1 MIVLG
6 VISYKDA
13 PVSLAPVSFDEL
25 GGTIGRAN
33 TNQLVLPDEERT
45 ISRVHAHIVFR
56 NGCYALI
63 DRGGNAVIHNGQTVS
78 SGREVVLSEGDE
90 IQIGAYRIVVS
101 GSVVKNDNDPFS
113 DFSPPG
119 GGLDKFAAPMVAFN
133 ASSPAKLPSQSA
145 LQRPVV
151 QNSAGLGIPDDW
163 DPFKQDEPALSQNLG
178 FGTAPQGSKPGLPDF
193 APSVSSGDSSLDSL
207 FGLSS
212 SGAGADP
219 LAGSAM
225 LAPKTPANTSG
236 DLDPFKA
243 LQKSQVAL
251 VQTVHDHDSDM
262 NSPWQ
267 EVAPRAKPAMQA
279 PAPSRSNE
287 SSFGADVL
295 VKAFLA
301 GLGAPNLRL
310 RKVDEQAMMQLGK
323 LLRESTKGTVE
334 LLAART
340 SMKKEVRA
348 EVTVMATVA
357 NNPLKFSPTTELAL
371 QYLLGPET
379 PGFMS
384 PAQSMQDAYDDLKA
398 HQLGVMA
405 GMRAALTGILK
416 RFDPAALEG
425 KVASHSGFASL
436 IPSTRKAQLWEQF
449 QELYDQLYSEAED
462 NFEELFGNAFAK
474 EYERYVAQLNA
485 GSTKR

>member
-6 VISYKDA
+6 IISYKDA
-13 PVSLAPVSFDEL
+13 PVNLAPVSFDEL

-63 DRGGNAVIHNGQTVS
+63 DRGGNAVIHNGQAVS
-78 SGREVVLSEGDE
+78 NGREVVLAEGDE
-90 IQIGAYRIVVS
+90 IQIGAYRIAVS
-101 GSVVKNDNDPFS
+101 SGVVKNANDPFS
-113 DFSPPG
+113 DFSTPG
-119 GGLDKFAAPMVAFN
+119 AGLEKFADPVAAFSS
-133 ASSPAKLPSQSA
+133 ASPAKLSNQAPPQRQAVQS
-145 LQRPVV
+145 P
-151 QNSAGLGIPDDW
+151 AGLGIPDDW
-163 DPFKQDEPALSQNLG
+163 DPFQQDSPAISQNPG
-178 FGTAPQGSKPGLPDF
+178 FGSAVQGSKSGLSDF
-193 APSVSSGDSSLDSL
+193 APSAAAGDSSLDSL
-207 FGLSS
+207 FGLGSS
-212 SGAGADP
+212 SLGADP
-219 LAGSAM
+219 LAGSSM
-225 LAPKTPANTSG
+225 LAPQTPANTSG
-236 DLDPFKA
+236 DLDPFRA
-243 LQKSQVAL
+243 LQKPPAAPA
-251 VQTVHDHDSDM
+251 QTVHDHDSDM

-267 EVAPRAKPAMQA
+267 ELAPRARTAAQSPVQSRGTEL
-279 PAPSRSNE
+279 PSS
-287 SSFGADVL
+287 ADAL
-295 VKAFLA
+295 VKAFLD

-310 RKVDEQAMMQLGK
+310 RKLDEQAMVQLGK
-323 LLRESTKGTVE
+323 LVRESTKGTVE

-348 EVTVMATVA
+348 EVTVMATAA

-405 GMRAALTGILK
+405 GMRAALTGVLK
-416 RFDPAALEG
+416 RFDPSALEG
-425 KVASHSGFASL
+425 RVVSHSGFASL

-474 EYERYVAQLNA
+474 EYERYVAQLNS
-485 GSTKR
+485 GSAKR